1 MQKQK
6 ISTHHPRIVDYSYST
21 STVMFAL
28 LILLLLACVRRES
41 KRMMCWGRSTCRRHQ
56 CTSDQARSRRG
67 PMLISVVMSQWRWSI
82 GVVRPNDGGSL
93 YGAPFF
99 TVRGLELSGSS
110 RKKWLLVASKPPITK
125 LTDCPCSIYYG
136 GELCSFRVMI
146 YCMLAMGPG
155 QLYTLFF
162 WYSQSCTYD
171 TLVRGE
177 RREEF
182 CWGRSDSPKTFTLCI
197 LRVVKHGKII
207 KEHPSGGNVR

>member
-1 MQKQK
+1 MQKQT

-67 PMLISVVMSQWRWSI
+67 PMLILVVMSQWRWSI

-125 LTDCPCSIYYG
+125 LKDCPCSIHYG
-136 GELCSFRVMI
+136 GELCSFRVVI

-155 QLYTLFF
+155 QLYSLLSF
-162 WYSQSCTYD
+162 D
-171 TLVRGE
+171 R
-177 RREEF
+177 
-182 CWGRSDSPKTFTLCI
+182 
-197 LRVVKHGKII
+197 
-207 KEHPSGGNVR
+207 